1 MIDSGVEGSRSYRS
15 LRFAVTVPL
24 AGYVIFIS
32 ESLFA
37 RPSLIWALLLL
48 LWALIAA
55 VLAAWLTSARA
66 QYVLDWFDRNAT
78 RVAIVIML
86 VAALVFLAIS
96 SLQSHL
102 FALSAHAED
111 TAYYSQVLW
120 NTLHGSFLAGN
131 VQQERLYTPPV
142 TSDLALHVSP
152 VLLVVFLPIY
162 ALFPHFL
169 TLLFIRD
176 LALAAAAWPLFLIA
190 RDSVGGTA
198 GVMAVTLYLANP
210 AVVAQS
216 AEAFYLLQLAPL
228 PFFFAFRYFI
238 REDLGKFLL
247 WICIALCI
255 REDVAITL
263 VGFGLWGLLR
273 RRRIQWWG
281 LSFVIPIAWWG
292 ISTLLIQ
299 PAFGR
304 LGNSAFDRALSG
316 GDQNPLGS
324 YSILLGSPSWF
335 LDALR
340 NDGLDYVY
348 RLLRSVAF
356 LGALGWEGLLAGPA
370 IAANL
375 FLSRVFYSGSDPFS
389 RFALLPSCAL
399 IGASVVIVNRMGRRH
414 RWDLRVLAV
423 LALFLLPSV
432 SVFDG
437 LKDAA
442 QARFGSYTVR
452 NDAAA
457 LWQAVKRIPN
467 DASVAAPNYALP
479 ALANRPKLFYLQYL
493 HMYPQPRV
501 DYFLLDRNFARIS
514 SNPELRAR
522 YIELFETL
530 SHSTDYETVW
540 QQGEYCLLERRANS
554 RIAG

>member
-1 MIDSGVEGSRSYRS
+1 MINSGVESSGSPRH

-37 RPSLIWALLLL
+37 IPNLIWALLLL
-48 LWALIAA
+48 LWALVAA
-55 VLAAWLTSARA
+55 VLAAWLTTAGARP
-66 QYVLDWFDRNAT
+66 VLDWFDRNAT
-78 RVAIVIML
+78 RVAIGIIVF
-86 VAALVFLAIS
+86 AALIFLVIS
-96 SLQSHL
+96 SLQSYL

-120 NTLHGSFLAGN
+120 NTLHGNFLAGN

-142 TSDLALHVSP
+142 TTDLALHVSP
-152 VLLVVFLPIY
+152 VLVVFLPIY

-176 LALAAAAWPLFLIA
+176 LALAAAAWPLFLLA

-198 GVMAVTLYLANP
+198 GVMAATLYLANP

-228 PFFFAFRYFI
+228 PFFFALRYFV
-238 REDLGKFLL
+238 REDLGKFLF
-247 WICIALCI
+247 WICVALCM

-273 RRRIQWWG
+273 RRPIQWWG

-324 YSILLGSPSWF
+324 YSILLGTPSWF

-399 IGASVVIVNRMGRRH
+399 IGAAVVIVNRMGRRH
-414 RWDLRVLAV
+414 RSDLRVFAV

-437 LKDAA
+437 LKDAV
-442 QARFGSYTVR
+442 QARLESHTVR
-452 NDAAA
+452 NDATA

-479 ALANRPKLFYLQYL
+479 TLANRPRLFYLQYL
-493 HMYPQPRV
+493 HMYPQARA

-514 SNPELRAR
+514 SNPELRGR
-522 YIELFETL
+522 YIELFQTL

-540 QQGEYCLLERRANS
+540 EQGEYLLLERRGNS